1 MTTPSSTSRS
11 WIFWLLVLGALFA
24 FLFAIKAILLPFVV
38 GIAIAYFLDPAADK
52 LERIGCSRPFA
63 TTLIT
68 ALFFIGIATLLM
80 IIIPLISHQFSELM
94 QTLPATIAALE
105 SKLETSFA
113 MWTSTLEPAQID
125 SAKQAVTGIS
135 DELVAL
141 ATGLTKS
148 ILKSGF
154 ALINLVSLLVITPVV
169 AFYLLRDWDRIKI
182 KINALLP
189 RQHAPVIHEQ
199 LLNIDTAISG
209 FVRGTLNVMF
219 ILGTYYAITLSL
231 AGLNFAV
238 LIGLFGGII
247 IIIPYLGTVLT
258 AIFAI
263 GMAYLQFDQTS
274 DILVVVG
281 IFIIGQMFEGYVLTP
296 KLVGKKVGL
305 HPLWLIFGMLAG
317 ASLFGFVGVFLAVPV
332 TAVIGV
338 LVRFAIE
345 RYLASDYYIES
356 TSRATKRPS

>member
-1 MTTPSSTSRS
+1 MSTPSTARI
-11 WIFWLLVLGALFA
+11 WIFWVVVLGTLFA

-68 ALFFIGIATLLM
+68 ALFFVSIIALLM
-80 IIIPLISHQFSELM
+80 IVIPLISQQFTQFM
-94 QTLPATIAALE
+94 QSLPATIVT
-105 SKLETSFA
+105 LETQLEATFA
-113 MWTSTLEPAQID
+113 MWTSTLAPSQMD

-141 ATGLTKS
+141 ITDITKS

-154 ALINLVSLLVITPVV
+154 ALINLLSLLVITPVV
-169 AFYLLRDWDRIKI
+169 SFYLLRDWDRIKN
-182 KINALLP
+182 KMNALLP
-189 RQHAPVIHEQ
+189 RHHAPIIHEQ

-219 ILGTYYAITLSL
+219 ILGTYYAIALSI

-238 LIGLFGGII
+238 LIGLFGGVI
-247 IIIPYLGTVLT
+247 IIIPYLGTMLT
-258 AIFAI
+258 AVFAI

-345 RYLASDYYIES
+345 RYLASDYYMES
-356 TSRATKRPS
+356 KATSSKHSS